1 MDKELALHTLNK
13 GKIIKTKDYC
23 NGEEIFIKNF
33 KDNQICRMWYANLM
47 YKNIAVRA
55 VYGTSTTELQE
66 ETFKNTITYGSKNIA
81 TCTFK
86 EYFDSLPLKRSKDSN
101 YEEFMIGYFNDCE
114 ERIYTSFHQSTL
126 YDCINDV
133 LNGKIAVLNLN
144 NRVAFLIYHTK
155 YKKIYFVYFDNIS
168 QSLYPKVIFN
178 QKDIAA
184 DDFTLRNKSN
194 IIFETVYKKVLTI
207 YDSFEQFFGQTI
219 LFRYLYYFDLRVK
232 K

>member
-1 MDKELALHTLNK
+1 MNEELALQELNK
-13 GKIIKTKDYC
+13 GNIIKTKDYYKR
-23 NGEEIFIKNF
+23 EEIFIKNF
-33 KDNQICRMWYANLM
+33 KDNQICRIWYANLM
-47 YKNIAVRA
+47 RNNIAVRA
-55 VYGTSTTELQE
+55 VYGTSIPELQE
-66 ETFKNTITYGSKNIA
+66 EIFKNTITYDSKNIT

-86 EYFDSLPLKRSKDSN
+86 EYFDSLPLKRSKESN
-101 YEEFMIGYFNDCE
+101 YEEFMIRYFNKCE
-114 ERIYTSFHQSTL
+114 ELYSSSHHQSTL

-133 LNGKIAVLNLN
+133 LNGKIAVLNLDSN
-144 NRVAFLIYHTK
+144 VAFLIYHSK
-155 YKKIYFVYFDNIS
+155 YKKVYFVYFDNQF
-168 QSLYPKVIFN
+168 QSLYTKVIFN

-194 IIFETVYKKVLTI
+194 IIFETAYKKVLTI